1 MVQGKGLPADVEKW
15 LKENK
20 IGPFTEEKVDYDALY
35 QAAKKEGKVVVY
47 AHTSRGPKSLALGF
61 YDKYPGIKVEWNTIP
76 TGSVNSKIM
85 KEQAAGIHAVDVVTV
100 ADFVTQVN
108 VMHPSNMIFSW
119 VPPDLKKVIPQ
130 KFREP
135 LMIQRLSGVNLFYNI
150 DTWPDKPPIESWWD
164 LTKPE
169 WKGRLVIP
177 DPRTFIPSYQLFT
190 TIVLNA
196 EEMAKEYTRVFGKP
210 LKLTTP
216 NAGYEWIKM
225 VFANKPKLVK
235 DTKEGRFIGKPGQ
248 AKPSLGIGWNLARI
262 TDSGNPKYGNLQ
274 LSPHVTLKPKVGLY
288 KRPSRASIC
297 P

>member
-1 MVQGKGLPADVEKW
+1 
-15 LKENK
+15 
-20 IGPFTEEKVDYDALY
+20 
-35 QAAKKEGKVVVY
+35 
-47 AHTSRGPKSLALGF
+47 
-61 YDKYPGIKVEWNTIP
+61 
-76 TGSVNSKIM
+76 
-85 KEQAAGIHAVDVVTV
+85 
-100 ADFVTQVN
+100 
-108 VMHPSNMIFSW
+108 
-119 VPPDLKKVIPQ
+119 
-130 KFREP
+130 
-135 LMIQRLSGVNLFYNI
+135 MIQRLSGVNLFYNI

-274 LSPHVTLKPKVGLY
+274 LSPHVTLKPKVGLLYPTPLNIAY
-288 KRPSRASIC
+288 KAPHPNSAKLLARWLMGDEKGGGGLAPWYTPGTFPIDAKGVWKKQKEVLFFINKQM
-297 P
+297 